1 MNYRIMTE
9 SDIDTVIP
17 LYMEYY
23 NTNGDCWTQ
32 ETAHRR
38 IWQVL
43 GSPDSYCLIA
53 EQQGAILGFA
63 IGRFETYSDLT
74 AYDLIEIVIAAE
86 QQGKGYG
93 TAFMQELEVRVKAK
107 GAAMVQLQAVHD
119 EMHDHF
125 YKKLGYYTAENLVLK
140 AKFLEEAL

>member
-9 SDIDTVIP
+9 PDIDTVIP

-23 NTNGDCWTQ
+23 NTNGDCWTP

-43 GSPDSYCLIA
+43 GSTDSYCLIA

-74 AYDLIEIVIAAE
+74 ALFAAE
-86 QQGKGYG
+86 QLACEIQ
-93 TAFMQELEVRVKAK
+93 QRIKA
-107 GAAMVQLQAVHD
+107 AVLTD
-119 EMHDHF
+119 KSADS
-125 YKKLGYYTAENLVLK
+125 
-140 AKFLEEAL
+140 